1 MATCYITMIC
11 DEVWVDR
18 GESAINES
26 CYRPILVE
34 SSPAQWCIAS
44 QPTLRQKLEH
54 NQHSSYS
61 WTLSPWLTMNN
72 KVCLECWFVF
82 SYFRREW
89 HARDVWHCLV
99 LTYRDINQDI
109 VIKSVLT
116 WCIDHD
122 MSHVTVLSFWYVFT
136 QQGWVSAGHNLIK
149 LIISPLLPLLNAPEN
164 KSSPVSLFLP
174 SSIW

>member
-1 MATCYITMIC
+1 MIC

-72 KVCLECWFVF
+72 KVCLVNVDSCFLILEENDT
-82 SYFRREW
+82 RE
-89 HARDVWHCLV
+89 
-99 LTYRDINQDI
+99 TSDI
-109 VIKSVLT
+109 VLSWHIVTLT
-116 WCIDHD
+116 R
-122 MSHVTVLSFWYVFT
+122 TLSS
-136 QQGWVSAGHNLIK
+136 WVSWPDVFIMICHR
-149 LIISPLLPLLNAPEN
+149 LIILVCFHPGLSVCWSQFD
-164 KSSPVSLFLP
+164 KVDHFSSAAAA
-174 SSIW
+174 

>member
-109 VIKSVLT
+109 VIMSVLT
-116 WCIDHD
+116 CPD
-122 MSHVTVLSFWYVFT
+122 VFIMIC
-136 QQGWVSAGHNLIK
+136 HR
-149 LIISPLLPLLNAPEN
+149 LIILVCFHPGLSVCWSQFD
-164 KSSPVSLFLP
+164 KVDHFSSAAAAQCSRK
-174 SSIW
+174 

>member
-11 DEVWVDR
+11 DEVWVDG

-34 SSPAQWCIAS
+34 SSAQWCIAS

-72 KVCLECWFVF
+72 KVCWFVF

-89 HARDVWHCLV
+89 HA
-99 LTYRDINQDI
+99 TSDI
-109 VIKSVLT
+109 VLAWRIVTLT
-116 WCIDHD
+116 RTLSSWESWPVPMCL
-122 MSHVTVLSFWYVFT
+122 SWYVTVLSSFWFVFT
-136 QQGWVSAGHNLIK
+136 QSWVSAGHILMK
-149 LIISPLLPLLNAPEN
+149 LIISPLLLLLNVPEN
-164 KSSPVSLFLP
+164 KSFSSFSVSPLP
-174 SSIW
+174 WSIW